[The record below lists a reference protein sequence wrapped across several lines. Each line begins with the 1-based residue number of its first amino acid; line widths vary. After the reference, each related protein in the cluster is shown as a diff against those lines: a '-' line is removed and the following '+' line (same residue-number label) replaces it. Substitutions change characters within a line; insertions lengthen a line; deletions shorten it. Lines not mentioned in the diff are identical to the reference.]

1 MTARLHANDLALTN
15 LRGRITLPDPV
26 TGAPVR
32 FVWQK
37 TGSQFANQSTDQHPQ
52 LQLRR
57 EPGGKKGATTKQNQM
72 RDSMAAAVV
81 EWQALDPAAKKAWAT
96 EARRYGGRLSG
107 YHLFLRERLSNT

>member
-1 MTARLHANDLALTN
+1 MTEPLKPDDLALSE

-32 FVWQK
+32 YVWQQ
-37 TGSQFANQSTDQHPQ
+37 TARQFANQSTDQHPR
-52 LQLRR
+52 LQLRI
-57 EPGGKKGATTKQNQM
+57 ESGGKKGNTPKQNQM
-72 RDSMAAAVV
+72 RASMAAAVI

-107 YHLFLRERLSNT
+107 YHLFLRERLSTT